1 VTDRSSRPVRARFAI
16 AALALSLLL
25 GACAAFDPQPVDVQ
39 AGPNEIQEKTEQ
51 AVTVST
57 TILSDEQALRLYGV
71 DLADVGLQAVWLRI
85 ENDSEHAQWLLV
97 SALDPNYFPPD
108 EAAVLFHPSLSDE
121 DEAAVTRH
129 FRELAIPLKT
139 PAGGTS
145 EGYVLAPRHEG
156 GRYVMVKL
164 VNNDGILNFGFAVT
178 LPDGDFDFERLDPDK
193 IYGERELPD
202 LDLEQLRAELRAL
215 PCCVTDQ
222 SGEREGDP
230 LNLVLVGN
238 VGDLLSAMSRAGWSF
253 THRIDANTVGRMLG
267 AAISGA
273 SYPVAPVSPLYF
285 AGRPQDM
292 ALQRARNTIVQRNH
306 LRLWLA
312 PFRFE
317 GRSIWIGQISRDIAV
332 KATTLSPTLTTH
344 VIDPNVDEAREHLLQ
359 SLLVAGAIER
369 FAFVTGMAPVPPA
382 EPRRNLTDD
391 PYFTDGLR
399 FVALLSSDGMT
410 PPEEA
415 IYLEWRKS
423 ADPIQ
428 DAKQESLTGEQ
439 ESP

>member
-1 VTDRSSRPVRARFAI
+1 VIHRTIRRVF
-16 AALALSLLL
+16 AALVLAALL
-25 GACAAFDPQPVDVQ
+25 GACAAFSPQPVDVR
-39 AGPNEIQEKTEQ
+39 AGPSEVQTKTEQ

-85 ENDSEHAQWLLV
+85 ENHSERAQWLLV

-108 EAAVLFHPSLSDE
+108 EAAVLFHASLSDE

-139 PAGGTS
+139 PAGSTS

-164 VNNDGILNFGFAVT
+164 VSNDGLLNFGFAVT

-202 LDLEQLRAELRAL
+202 LDLEQLRAELRDL
-215 PCCVTDQ
+215 PCCVADQ
-222 SGEREGDP
+222 TGEREGDP
-230 LNLVLVGN
+230 LNLVIVGN
-238 VGDLLSAMSRAGWSF
+238 VGDLLAAMSRAGWSF

-285 AGRPQDM
+285 AGRPQDV

-317 GRSIWIGQISRDIAV
+317 GRSVWIGQISRDIAI

-369 FAFVTGMAPVPPA
+369 FAFVTGMAPVSA
-382 EPRRNLTDD
+382 ADPRRNLTDD

-399 FVALLSSDGMT
+399 FVVLLSADGMT
-410 PPEEA
+410 APEDAEF
-415 IYLEWRKS
+415 LEWRKS
-423 ADPIQ
+423 ADPIR
-428 DAKQESLTGEQ
+428 DAKQKGLTGDQ
-439 ESP
+439 ELR

>member
-178 LPDGDFDFERLDPDK
+178 LPDDAEQIWNSVAISSSIHTDADTHIEVVTYGQKGDFMKFLFTLLTGKGGRWTRIFLWLGNIVRHPVNFLKSLWPIGWSRRTLFLLVMQSLDNAIAFRPKKRLFGDGVRLTTEQDADK
-193 IYGERELPD
+193 PNPTYIEAGNKAAEWIANWTGGYGQSML
-202 LDLEQLRAELRAL
+202 LEAVANIPTTAHILGGA
-215 PCCVTDQ
+215 V
-222 SGEREGDP
+222 
-230 LNLVLVGN
+230 VGSDATRGVVDSEHRVFGYQN
-238 VGDLLSAMSRAGWSF
+238 MLICDGSVVPANPGVNPSLTICAMSERAMSK
-253 THRIDANTVGRMLG
+253 I
-267 AAISGA
+267 
-273 SYPVAPVSPLYF
+273 
-285 AGRPQDM
+285 
-292 ALQRARNTIVQRNH
+292 
-306 LRLWLA
+306 
-312 PFRFE
+312 
-317 GRSIWIGQISRDIAV
+317 
-332 KATTLSPTLTTH
+332 PTK
-344 VIDPNVDEAREHLLQ
+344 
-359 SLLVAGAIER
+359 ER
-369 FAFVTGMAPVPPA
+369 
-382 EPRRNLTDD
+382 
-391 PYFTDGLR
+391 
-399 FVALLSSDGMT
+399 
-410 PPEEA
+410 
-415 IYLEWRKS
+415 
-423 ADPIQ
+423 
-428 DAKQESLTGEQ
+428 
-439 ESP
+439 